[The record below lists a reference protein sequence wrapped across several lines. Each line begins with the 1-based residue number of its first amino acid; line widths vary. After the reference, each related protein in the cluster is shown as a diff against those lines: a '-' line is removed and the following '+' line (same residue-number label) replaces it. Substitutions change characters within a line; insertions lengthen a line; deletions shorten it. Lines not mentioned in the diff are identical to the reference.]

1 MDQVQV
7 ERIMEN
13 YRTAG
18 LPRKERVILDFV
30 TKLTLNPAAMEA
42 SDLEILRREGL
53 SDRAL
58 LEVVHIAGYFNYIN
72 RVADALGVDPEPEWT

>member
-1 MDQVQV
+1 MQV
-7 ERIMEN
+7 ERIMEK

-18 LPRKERVILDFV
+18 LPRKERAILDFV
-30 TKLTLNPAAMEA
+30 AKLTLSPAAMEA
-42 SDLEILRREGL
+42 SDLDILRREGL

-72 RVADALGVDPEPEWT
+72 RVADALGVDPEPE